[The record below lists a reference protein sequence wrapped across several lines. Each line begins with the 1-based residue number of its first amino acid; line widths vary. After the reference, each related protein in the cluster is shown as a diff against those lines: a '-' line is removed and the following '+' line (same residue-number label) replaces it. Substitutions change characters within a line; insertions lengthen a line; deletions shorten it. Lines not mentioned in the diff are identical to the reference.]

1 MRPGGLRA
9 AANGNT
15 DMPAGTAKWRDED
28 GVGIRRTQ
36 RPDVRYP
43 AVLQKLERREE
54 EQRDLR

>member
-43 AVLQKLERREE
+43 AVLQKLERRE
-54 EQRDLR
+54 